1 LTDTDLERDE
11 AVMRAKG
18 LLPELEASVWLP
30 DPVGLSSEA
39 LADDLRTIGTAGR
52 VLGSRVAE
60 LEAEVARQ
68 HVVAERLRQRLAAE
82 MDARVTAEQSLAKA
96 ERGAPR
102 ATRSVRYAAA
112 PRAIYRR
119 LRTRW

>member
-1 LTDTDLERDE
+1 LTDTDLERDD
-11 AVMRAKG
+11 AAMRATG
-18 LLPELEASVWLP
+18 LLPELGASVWLP

-52 VLGSRVAE
+52 VLSNRVAE

-82 MDARVTAEQSLAKA
+82 MDARVTAEQSLAHA
-96 ERGAPR
+96 GRGAPR
-102 ATRSVRYAAA
+102 ATRSVRYGAA